1 MWLSDEEMAAWLPF
15 VRLMLALPQ
24 SLDKQLRESTGVNHA
39 HYSIL
44 ATLSAQPDRR
54 LPMTELSRQV
64 AISPSRLSHA
74 VAGLEDRGW
83 VSRIVGT
90 DDRRV
95 QFAELTDA
103 GLEMLRSAAPGHVAE
118 VRRLVFDRLTPTD
131 VADLRRIAT
140 KLAAVDRMG

>member
-15 VRLMLALPQ
+15 VRVMLALPQ
-24 SLDKQLRESTGVNHA
+24 SLDKQLRETTGVNHA

-44 ATLSAQPDRR
+44 ATLSAQEDHR
-54 LPMTELSRQV
+54 LPMTDLSRQL

-74 VAGLEDRGW
+74 VAGLEERGW
-83 VSRIVGT
+83 VTRTAGSE
-90 DDRRV
+90 DRRI
-95 QFAELTDA
+95 QFAQLTDA
-103 GLEMLRSAAPGHVAE
+103 GLVELRAAAPGHVAE

-140 KLAAVDRMG
+140 KVVAALDH